1 MDFSFMEDAIGKT
14 IQLERDGPDKLV
26 GKLAAI
32 MGDCIALETA
42 EHDVVYVNG
51 QHIKTISESVI
62 PEVQVVR
69 SAADTDVPPV
79 EEERPPLL
87 EATDFED
94 LLGKLRHR
102 LVRVNHGGPNA
113 LQGVLIE
120 LRPGVVTILHD
131 MKDYVHYPTYH
142 IRSVTWILNQ
152 KRERADG
159 DASRERA
166 DRKEGRGK

>member
-32 MGDCIALETA
+32 MGDCLALETA
-42 EHDVVYVNG
+42 EHGVVYVNG

-62 PEVQVVR
+62 PEVQQ
-69 SAADTDVPPV
+69 AADVPV
-79 EEERPPLL
+79 LEEEYPPLV
-87 EATDFED
+87 EADDFED

-102 LVRVNHGGPNA
+102 LIRINHGGPNA

-159 DASRERA
+159 DASRERVH
-166 DRKEGRGK
+166 RKEGRGK